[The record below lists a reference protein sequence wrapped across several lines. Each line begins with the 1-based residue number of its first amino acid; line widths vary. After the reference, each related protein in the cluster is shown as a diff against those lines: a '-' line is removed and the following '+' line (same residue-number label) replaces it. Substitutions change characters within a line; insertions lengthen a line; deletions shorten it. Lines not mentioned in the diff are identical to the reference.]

1 MKIEKLRLLYFSPT
15 QTTKKILNA
24 IAAGFKAEAVID
36 IDLTPPDSIRPNES
50 GKEIR
55 INDGLTVIGV
65 PVYTGRVA
73 PEAARRIRQF
83 KANGTPAV
91 LVVLYGN
98 REFEDALKELR
109 DLAVQA
115 GFRPMHCLLRLCEKL
130 PYRRPRHEG
139 PQDPGHRRM
148 VVEKLQQTKGAGD
161 VLPNEPDNSFP
172 FWRRAPAN
180 WRRSWINDRICPAIK
195 ILN

>member
-15 QTTKKILNA
+15 QTTKNVLKA
-24 IAAGFKAEAVID
+24 IAAGFKAEPVID
-36 IDLTPPDSIRPNES
+36 IDLTLPDSIRPNDS

-65 PVYTGRVA
+65 PVYAGRVA

-83 KANGTPAV
+83 KADGTPAV

-115 GFRPMHCLLRLCEKL
+115 GFRPMHCLLRLCKKL
-130 PYRRPRHEG
+130 PHRRPRHDR
-139 PQDPGHRRM
+139 PQDPGHRRT
-148 VVEKLQQTKGAGD
+148 VVEKLQ
-161 VLPNEPDNSFP
+161 
-172 FWRRAPAN
+172 
-180 WRRSWINDRICPAIK
+180 
-195 ILN
+195 